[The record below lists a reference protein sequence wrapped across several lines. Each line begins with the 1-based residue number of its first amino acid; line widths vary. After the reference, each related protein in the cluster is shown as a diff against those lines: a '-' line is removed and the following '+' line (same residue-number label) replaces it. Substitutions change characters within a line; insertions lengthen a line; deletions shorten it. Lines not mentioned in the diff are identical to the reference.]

1 MQYIAS
7 GQTISIASSSNIG
20 LTRHKPSLTQIHE
33 AQINS
38 ASQWS
43 MEESDHWD
51 VYPATRPVHGNSAS
65 VPPPPARVYPAVSD
79 FPALPK
85 PEPHSGQRAG
95 ESWRQF
101 LDRCQIIVTEKLKK
115 EIQQQ
120 QQRHKSLLKVLDR
133 GPVKSSTVYTWQKDD
148 DTNFRIHTRI
158 FKASSYDTWKSYHPD
173 QHHFDPV
180 FNEWD
185 LCSEFGDP
193 TENHEMAPDSDDN
206 DDNLQYG
213 VPLQTPGPA
222 PSEARRK
229 QILEL
234 NQTSRHILEEDV
246 NDVYGSNEIKT
257 TLSIPL
263 IYFEHALEKCYGFSP
278 PFSLNSPTPE
288 PVLGQLNVLSDKQ
301 WTVLC
306 KRYMQQPQQT
316 NIPSYTRSLIE
327 CFTTSIASLNL
338 VDHKPPSHHIWDIQ
352 SSHSKSI
359 HPKMLMSPV
368 GIQPIKIDDQTL
380 YELKLNDQPLHLNVE
395 CHLLVSDAVTAL
407 QCIHEGWGPTLK
419 DIAIS
424 LVSISVNFHI
434 FKTPPTPRPCVPI
447 VLHPPV
453 LGYRNQ
459 NYTPTTGDYLKYVE
473 IRNAVLKNLVVALL
487 LLEEEFFDPSSVVNL
502 DFSQNEHIVHY
513 PTPSDE
519 CWETTL
525 TEADE
530 DILCRVYYI
539 YTGKGKQTTQVSWWP
554 KQNVWAR
561 KGLSTGYWTA
571 QCEEWYQFG
580 LKTILEGKAHLR
592 NSTDWAN
599 SLSFQKQQT
608 SEMIQN
614 HEKAA
619 TMLLDSQYFP

>member
-1 MQYIAS
+1 M
-7 GQTISIASSSNIG
+7 
-20 LTRHKPSLTQIHE
+20 RHKPSLTQIRK

-51 VYPATRPVHGNSAS
+51 VYPATRPVHDNSAS
-65 VPPPPARVYPAVSD
+65 VPPSASKR
-79 FPALPK
+79 
-85 PEPHSGQRAG
+85 QRAG

-115 EIQQQ
+115 ETQQQ
-120 QQRHKSLLKVLDR
+120 QQRRESLLKVLDR
-133 GPVKSSTVYTWQKDD
+133 GPVKSSTVYAWQKDD
-148 DTNFRIHTRI
+148 DTNFHIHTRI
-158 FKASSYDTWKSYHPD
+158 FKASSYDTWKSYRPD
-173 QHHFDPV
+173 QRHFDPV

-222 PSEARRK
+222 PSEARCK

-263 IYFEHALEKCYGFSP
+263 IYFEHALEKHYGFSP

-288 PVLGQLNVLSDKQ
+288 LVLGQLNVLLDKQ

-306 KRYMQQPQQT
+306 KHYVQQPQQT
-316 NIPSYTRSLIE
+316 NIP
-327 CFTTSIASLNL
+327 N
-338 VDHKPPSHHIWDIQ
+338 HKPPSHHIWDIR
-352 SSHSKSI
+352 SSHLKSI

-368 GIQPIKIDDQTL
+368 GIQPVKIDDQTL

-395 CHLLVSDAVTAL
+395 CHLLVLDTVTAL
-407 QCIHEGWGPTLK
+407 QCICEGWGPTLK

-424 LVSISVNFHI
+424 LVSIGVNFHI
-434 FKTPPTPRPCVPI
+434 FKTPPTPRPHIPI

-473 IRNAVLKNLVVALL
+473 IRNAVLKQPRCRTALARGGIL
-487 LLEEEFFDPSSVVNL
+487 WCLAMEVLDPSSVVDL
-502 DFSQNEHIVHY
+502 DFSQNECIVHY
-513 PTPSDE
+513 PTPSNE

-525 TEADE
+525 TKADE
-530 DILCRVYYI
+530 DILCGVYYI
-539 YTGKGKQTTQVSWWP
+539 YTGKGEQTAQVSWWP

-580 LKTILEGKAHLR
+580 LKTILEGKAHL
-592 NSTDWAN
+592 
-599 SLSFQKQQT
+599 
-608 SEMIQN
+608 
-614 HEKAA
+614 
-619 TMLLDSQYFP
+619 